1 MTEHAPYDA
10 PTPNPEP
17 EALARGHAFVAP
29 RPGLLR
35 RAAVGLFLLIAV
47 GVVAFNLMHPG
58 RPQRLRLLAATEAR
72 MESMMLTLEQDNTR
86 LMAELERLERGAEG
100 WQALARKEY
109 GMLLPGEVMYRFPP
123 ERKR

>member
-1 MTEHAPYDA
+1 MTEHAPHHG
-10 PTPNPEP
+10 PTPAPEP
-17 EALARGHAFVAP
+17 EPLAREHAFVAP

-35 RAAVGLFLLIAV
+35 RVAVALFLLVAV

-72 MESMMLTLEQDNTR
+72 MEAMMLTLEQHNTH

-109 GMLLPGEVMYRFPP
+109 GMLLPGEVVYRFPP
-123 ERKR
+123 ERRR